1 MRIRS
6 GVGNRTKNFPT
17 ELICLY
23 FIKLIKRKKT
33 STSLKNKPSTSEKT
47 NDSEDEKLQLKTIH
61 QTKPSVME
69 QSLNNSFY
77 DPFFSDAYPNPI
89 NPFFSFYSIG

>member
-1 MRIRS
+1 M
-6 GVGNRTKNFPT
+6 K
-17 ELICLY
+17 
-23 FIKLIKRKKT
+23 KKT
-33 STSLKNKPSTSEKT
+33 TTSLKIKPSTSEKT

-77 DPFFSDAYPNPI
+77 GPFSSDTYLNSI
-89 NPFFSFYSIG
+89 NPFFSFYSIGWRYKTELPKKS

>member
-1 MRIRS
+1 M
-6 GVGNRTKNFPT
+6 
-17 ELICLY
+17 
-23 FIKLIKRKKT
+23 RKKT

-77 DPFFSDAYPNPI
+77 DPFFSDTYPNPI